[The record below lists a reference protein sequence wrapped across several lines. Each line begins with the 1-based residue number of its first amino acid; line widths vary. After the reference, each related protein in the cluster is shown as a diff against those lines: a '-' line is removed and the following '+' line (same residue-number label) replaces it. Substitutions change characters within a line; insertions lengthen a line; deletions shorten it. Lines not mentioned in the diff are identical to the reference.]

1 MRNKNSKA
9 MSRVEVDSSEIAKI
23 FIQLESKNIKI
34 RQNNKG
40 NYNIRVCKIPL
51 NSKNI
56 FGKKLH
62 KQIAKLSLSQLSMDI
77 KKEFN

>member
-1 MRNKNSKA
+1 

-23 FIQLESKNIKI
+23 FIQLESKNINKI
-34 RQNNKG
+34 RQNDKG
-40 NYNIRVCKIPL
+40 NYTIRVSKIPL

-62 KQIAKLSLSQLSMDI
+62 KQIAKFSLSQLSMDI

>member
-1 MRNKNSKA
+1 

-23 FIQLESKNIKI
+23 FIQLESKNINKI
-34 RQNNKG
+34 RQNDKG
-40 NYNIRVCKIPL
+40 NYTIRVCKIPL

-62 KQIAKLSLSQLSMDI
+62 KQITKFSLSQLSMDI

>member
-1 MRNKNSKA
+1 

-34 RQNNKG
+34 RQNDKG
-40 NYNIRVCKIPL
+40 NYTIRVSKIPL

-56 FGKKLH
+56 FGKKLY
-62 KQIAKLSLSQLSMDI
+62 KQIAKFSLRQLSMDI
-77 KKEFN
+77 TKEFN